1 MDPEQSMPQVSLPT
15 VGEGNSPNPL
25 TNDLDASQAKPAVAG
40 SVLYAN
46 QPLLSSTE
54 TQSAQIPA
62 VSVPSIA
69 DDVDLIEKEWVTKIG
84 DTIHNTKDDPYE
96 RARQLALLK
105 SEYLQKRYQ
114 KTIKLT

>member
-15 VGEGNSPNPL
+15 VGADINSNIVP
-25 TNDLDASQAKPAVAG
+25 NDLDTAQTKPAAAG

-46 QPLLSSTE
+46 QPLAAAAE
-54 TQSAQIPA
+54 AQPA
-62 VSVPSIA
+62 ISVPGIA
-69 DDVDLIEKEWVTKIG
+69 DDVDLIEKEWVNKIN
-84 DTIHNTKDDPYE
+84 DTIHKTKGDPYE

>member
-15 VGEGNSPNPL
+15 VGESNSPNPL
-25 TNDLDASQAKPAVAG
+25 TNDLDPSQAKPETAG

-46 QPLLSSTE
+46 QPLSNSTG
-54 TQSAQIPA
+54 AQPA
-62 VSVPSIA
+62 DMPSISVPSIA
-69 DDVDLIEKEWVTKIG
+69 DDVDLIEKEWVNKIS
-84 DTIHNTKDDPYE
+84 DTIHRTKGDPYE
-96 RARQLALLK
+96 RARLLALLK

>member
-1 MDPEQSMPQVSLPT
+1 MNPDQSMPQVSLPT
-15 VGEGNSPNPL
+15 VGEGNTPNPL
-25 TNDLDASQAKPAVAG
+25 VNDLDASQAKPAAAG

-46 QPLLSSTE
+46 QPLLNSTE
-54 TQSAQIPA
+54 TQSAEIPA
-62 VSVPSIA
+62 VSAPSIA
-69 DDVDLIEKEWVTKIG
+69 DDVDLIEKEWVTKVG

>member
-1 MDPEQSMPQVSLPT
+1 MPQSSLPP
-15 VGEGNSPNPL
+15 VGTDSGLSL
-25 TNDLDASQAKPAVAG
+25 TSADLDQISPQPSSEG

-46 QPLLSSTE
+46 QPLPAAASPQTVNLPSVSS
-54 TQSAQIPA
+54 PA
-62 VSVPSIA
+62 IA
-69 DDVDLIEKEWVTKIG
+69 DDVDLIEKEWVNKISETIQKTKG
-84 DTIHNTKDDPYE
+84 DPYE